1 MGNEVRLQAKCGWR
15 RKPTIATQDMSTL
28 ERMPFLA
35 QNAVFRRLAE
45 ISDLNTLSKDELE
58 KYGESIKMLRDTY
71 ATISYAQQEGHAEG
85 MKEGMA
91 KGLKEGMTKG
101 LKEGMTKGLKE
112 GMTKGLKEGMTK
124 GLKEGRTLGEREALE
139 KVAANLLR
147 SGMTIEGVCAATGLD
162 EGDVRRIWKAE

>member
-1 MGNEVRLQAKCGWR
+1 
-15 RKPTIATQDMSTL
+15 MSTL

-112 GMTKGLKEGMTK
+112 GMTKGLKEG
-124 GLKEGRTLGEREALE
+124 RTLGERKALE

>member
-1 MGNEVRLQAKCGWR
+1 
-15 RKPTIATQDMSTL
+15 MSTL

-124 GLKEGRTLGEREALE
+124 GLKEGMTKGLKEGRTLGEREALE

>member
-1 MGNEVRLQAKCGWR
+1 MN
-15 RKPTIATQDMSTL
+15 TL

-112 GMTKGLKEGMTK
+112 G
-124 GLKEGRTLGEREALE
+124 RTLGEREALE

>member
-1 MGNEVRLQAKCGWR
+1 
-15 RKPTIATQDMSTL
+15 MSTL

-112 GMTKGLKEGMTK
+112 G
-124 GLKEGRTLGEREALE
+124 RTLGEREALE

-162 EGDVRRIWKAE
+162 EGDVRRMWETK

>member
-1 MGNEVRLQAKCGWR
+1 
-15 RKPTIATQDMSTL
+15 MSTL

-112 GMTKGLKEGMTK
+112 G
-124 GLKEGRTLGEREALE
+124 RTLGEREALE